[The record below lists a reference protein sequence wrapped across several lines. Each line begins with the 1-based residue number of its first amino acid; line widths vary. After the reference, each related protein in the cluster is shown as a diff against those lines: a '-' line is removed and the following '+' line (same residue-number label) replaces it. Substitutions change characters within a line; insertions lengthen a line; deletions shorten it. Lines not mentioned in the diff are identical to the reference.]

1 MKKIL
6 IIGATSAIAENAA
19 RIWAKAGCSMFLV
32 ARSQERLEV
41 IAKDLIVRGAF
52 SVDKFC
58 MDLTQFDQ
66 QDAMINAA
74 YAFLGEIDVALI
86 AHGTLSNQVACELS
100 LQLTLQ
106 EINTNA
112 LSVISLLTLL
122 ANRFEERKSG
132 TIAVISSVAGD
143 RGRQSNYV
151 YGSAK
156 AMVSAFTSG
165 LRQRLAKS
173 NVHILTV
180 KPGFVDTPMTKK
192 FTKGPLWTKPQ
203 VIASQI
209 VQACN
214 SKRGILYAPRF
225 WWVIMAII
233 KLIPETVF
241 MKLKL

>member
-19 RIWAKAGCSMFLV
+19 RIWAKEGCLFYLV
-32 ARSQERLEV
+32 ARCQERLDV
-41 IAKDLIVRGAF
+41 ISKDLIVRGAVG
-52 SVDKFC
+52 VDRFC

-66 QDAMINAA
+66 HDDMLNAA

-86 AHGTLSNQVACELS
+86 AHGILSNQVACES
-100 LQLTLQ
+100 SPPLTLQ
-106 EINTNA
+106 EISINS
-112 LSVISLLTLL
+112 LSVVSILTIL

-132 TIAVISSVAGD
+132 MIAVISSVAGD

-173 NVHILTV
+173 NVYVLTV
-180 KPGFVDTPMTKK
+180 KPGFVDTPMTKG
-192 FTKGPLWTKPQ
+192 FTKGILWVKPRTIAIQ
-203 VIASQI
+203 V

-214 SKRGILYAPRF
+214 SKGGILYTPKF
-225 WWVIMAII
+225 WWAIMGII
-233 KLIPETVF
+233 KLIPERVF
-241 MKLKL
+241 IKLKL